1 MSENPVLFGVKD
13 AKLSDPSL
21 YDNVLFGS
29 AKWLCKPTEE
39 QQKCRITGEKMALVA
54 QSE

>member
-13 AKLSDPSL
+13 AKLSDPGV

-29 AKWLCKPTEE
+29 AKWLCKPTLE
-39 QQKCRITGEKMALVA
+39 QQKCKISGEKMALVA